1 MPPVSVKDLCALM
14 VDRAADPA
22 TMGTVVD
29 ILCGV
34 DRPEFARSRS
44 LDQQVT

>member
-1 MPPVSVKDLCALM
+1 MPPVSVKNLCALM
-14 VDRAADPA
+14 VDSAADPA
-22 TMGTVVD
+22 TMGMIVD
-29 ILCGV
+29 SFCGV